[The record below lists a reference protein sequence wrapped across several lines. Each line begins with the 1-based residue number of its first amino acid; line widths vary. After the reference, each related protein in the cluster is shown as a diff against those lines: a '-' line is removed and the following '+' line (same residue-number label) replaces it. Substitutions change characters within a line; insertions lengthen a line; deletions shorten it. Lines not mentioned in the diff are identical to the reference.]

1 MTSQKAQN
9 QLPAAIH
16 ILIVDDCDINQF
28 VARQYLER
36 SGYKVDIAEN
46 GQQALDASKQH
57 RYDLI
62 LMDLVMPV
70 MDGYEATRRIRNAEC
85 GLRRAQPSRM
95 RNKKREGSDLKSKV
109 FRPDHICECHGN
121 KDQPETRSC
130 LEENCK
136 CRPTREDQNPKS
148 EIHNH
153 KFEIRNPKSE
163 IERVPIIGIS
173 GHDPE
178 SVMDLCCQ
186 AGMNGCIGKPFQQ
199 ASLVS
204 IVQQFTADDSD
215 SGSAKNKDGDM
226 EALQPEAFKSQP
238 PLDIEGTISE
248 FMGKTD
254 LLREVLETFK
264 ARVRIQIMQI
274 KQHIS
279 INNYHPIL
287 SEAHSIK
294 GGAGNLGAFNLSKA
308 AADLEQAAATGSTEQ
323 ATAAVE
329 DLQNEFYILYQYIE
343 ESKIGTPSQNENSN
357 R

>member
-1 MTSQKAQN
+1 MTSQKTQD

-46 GQQALDASKQH
+46 GQQALDACNQH

-85 GLRRAQPSRM
+85 GM
-95 RNKKREGSDLKSKV
+95 RNEKNKQRIIKPEIAGSAHKCACS
-109 FRPDHICECHGN
+109 GN
-121 KDQPETRSC
+121 NDQPQKHACSEKY
-130 LEENCK
+130 CK
-136 CRPTREDQNPKS
+136 CRRAGADQDVNS
-148 EIHNH
+148 EFRIPHST
-153 KFEIRNPKSE
+153 FEA
-163 IERVPIIGIS
+163 VPIIGIS

-186 AGMNGCIGKPFQQ
+186 AGMNGCISKPFQQ

-204 IVQQFTADDSD
+204 IVQQFTADDCD
-215 SGSAKNKDGDM
+215 SGSDKNNNGDM
-226 EALQPEAFKSQP
+226 DALQPEAIKSQP

-254 LLREVLETFK
+254 LLQEVLETFK
-264 ARVRIQIMQI
+264 ARVRIQIIQI
-274 KQHIS
+274 KQHLS
-279 INNYHPIL
+279 VNNYHPIL

-308 AADLEQAAATGSTEQ
+308 AADLEQAAEKGSAAQ
-323 ATAAVE
+323 ATAAID
-329 DLQNEFYILYQYIE
+329 DLQNEFYLLYQYIE
-343 ESKIGTPSQNENSN
+343 QSKIGTPS
-357 R
+357 